1 MAEEHSGMQDIL
13 PDELLG
19 VFSRTGMGKFL
30 ALAVVVH
37 VVLIGG
43 TSVGYIRDR
52 LDPVGAAERRK
63 QEEAARQAAQKQPSA
78 EPASAATQA
87 ASAEGTAVT
96 QGSQGDARPAKAPQ
110 KEAGDTAV
118 GSESKILEARKDT
131 PMVKRLTEV
140 AKPEELP
147 KKPDNLGISIEETNK
162 F

>member
-1 MAEEHSGMQDIL
+1 MAEEHSGMQDIM

-30 ALAVVVH
+30 ALAVVIH

-63 QEEAARQAAQKQPSA
+63 QEEAARQTAQKQASA
-78 EPASAATQA
+78 ETAPAATQTAPTEGA
-87 ASAEGTAVT
+87 AAT
-96 QGSQGDARPAKAPQ
+96 QSSQGDTQQAEAPR
-110 KEAGDTAV
+110 KDADDTAA
-118 GSESKILEARKDT
+118 GSESRILEARKDT
-131 PMVKRLTEV
+131 PMVKRLTET
-140 AKPEELP
+140 ASPKELP
-147 KKPDNLGISIEETNK
+147 KKPDDLGISIEDTNK